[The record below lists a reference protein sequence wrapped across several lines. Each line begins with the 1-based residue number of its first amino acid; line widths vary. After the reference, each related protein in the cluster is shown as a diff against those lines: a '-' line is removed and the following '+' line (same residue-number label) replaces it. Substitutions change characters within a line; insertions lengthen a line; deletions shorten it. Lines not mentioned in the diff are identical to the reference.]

1 MPMTVPGKRSRTA
14 AAMTCAVEWRNVS
27 MSSLMADPEKGS
39 ADYTKGARM
48 RLTGA
53 QSLETD
59 RNVLP
64 PEAPVIERRLDVP
77 MDLKNDGELVRQG
90 NDRRAPGL
98 TSKAFLPAWVHPAA
112 ADAAVLGGGLLD

>member
-1 MPMTVPGKRSRTA
+1 
-14 AAMTCAVEWRNVS
+14 
-27 MSSLMADPEKGS
+27 
-39 ADYTKGARM
+39 M

-112 ADAAVLGGGLLD
+112 ADAAVLGGSLLDGGVTSRTSADLEWSDLLQTVSDPQRFPPNFSAAAAPPGLPL